1 MQLVDRDISDLTPSI
16 HIKLL
21 KNLSLQSEKGTSQ
34 YFTQKLKHFLQL
46 QIDQLAA
53 QSQIQW
59 TKVVYQDLQMPDCQ
73 QVLEA
78 SHMPFSFAKET
89 WDYLQTEDWL
99 ADVSSALSP
108 KPIDSEIIE
117 KGFYYCHLGE
127 TRQPNQY
134 LLLFAN
140 GPLSYTH
147 RQFIKRTA
155 ASIDEYLDEH
165 QQNWQHRQK
174 IQILEDL
181 VQRVG
186 HQLRHP
192 LGLIN
197 LYAHNLSQLLP
208 KSKEQEQA
216 SVICKTAR
224 DLDRTLTEIVQSA
237 SSKKLQLVPQDI
249 RSLVHETVEE
259 FQGWILE
266 KDLQI
271 CCTDRRL
278 TLKIDPLQIKQAIG
292 NLLSNA
298 IHFSSQG
305 AKIFINWQEQQG
317 DVLLTLRDEGP
328 GLSSEDLEKL
338 FKPFYTRRSEGT
350 GLGLAIAQKIVLDH
364 GGKLWAKNAP
374 RKGAEFFIT
383 LPRLISFINLSEE
396 NTAC

>member
-1 MQLVDRDISDLTPSI
+1 MNSRTDNAGISF
-16 HIKLL
+16 KLL
-21 KNLSLQSEKGTSQ
+21 KNLSSQSEKGTPQ
-34 YFTQKLKHFLQL
+34 YYTQKLKHFLQL

-59 TKVVYQDLQMPDCQ
+59 TKVVYQDPQMSDRQ

-78 SHMPFSFAKET
+78 SQMPFPFAKET
-89 WDYLQTEDWL
+89 LDYLQTEGWL
-99 ADVSSALSP
+99 ANVSSTLAL
-108 KPIDSEIIE
+108 KPIDSETIE
-117 KGFYYCHLGE
+117 KGFYYCHFGE

-140 GPLSYTH
+140 EPLSYTD

-155 ASIDEYLDEH
+155 ASIGEYLDEH

-197 LYAHNLSQLLP
+197 LYAHNLSRLLP

-216 SVICKTAR
+216 SVICKTAQG
-224 DLDRTLTEIVQSA
+224 LDRTLTEIVQSA
-237 SSKKLQLVPQDI
+237 SSKKLQIVPQDI
-249 RSLVHETVEE
+249 RLLVHKTLEE
-259 FQGWILE
+259 FQGWIAE
-266 KDLQI
+266 KELQV
-271 CCTDRRL
+271 CCADRPL
-278 TLKIDPLQIKQAIG
+278 TLKIDPLQIKQAIS

-298 IHFSSQG
+298 IHFSPQG
-305 AKIFINWQEQQG
+305 AKIFIDWQEQQG
-317 DVLLTLRDEGP
+317 NVLLTLRDEGP
-328 GLSSEDLEKL
+328 GLSSEDLQKL

-350 GLGLAIAQKIVLDH
+350 GLGLAIAQKVVLDH
-364 GGKLWAKNAP
+364 GGRLWARNAP
-374 RKGAEFFIT
+374 KKGAEFSLS
-383 LPRLISFINLSEE
+383 LPRLIPSVDLPEDNV
-396 NTAC
+396 AC